1 MSSGGTGREL
11 RAELGSL
18 LLSVVPPESE
28 GLVLRALHLRNQLA
42 RLGANVPLFVLHD
55 LAAALAGPI
64 ALDTLRRNARL
75 SSTESRPI
83 VAERVDTW
91 AEVMGRLARTS
102 TAVQTRT
109 MKPDDDLLAALLL
122 RLTAPVLDRLPPRL
136 RRERTR
142 VVPLDGDAISSGL
155 LKLASCYVDSNQARN
170 DAFLEALV
178 RSPLKL
184 ELLFE
189 QVDLDTVKLLG
200 AFGGSKQLGAM
211 GLVDMHEIL
220 GSPEANDVVNFSL
233 DLLPSVLETKRAS
246 SRQTFSIDGYAG
258 IERKGTLDSLMLSEL
273 AFDEDL
279 FDQRFLENEL
289 FYYARERANEHEG
302 VLHYICIDASASMR
316 GKRSAFARGLA
327 IALAKKLSLLGED
340 VLFRFFDA
348 RLYEAIRER
357 ERGLDVPYLL
367 SFRGEHGRNY
377 THVFELLAED
387 VARRTKRDGASPI
400 VYLITHAE
408 CHAPVELVE
417 KLAAS
422 CKLYGI
428 FMLPSSGTLDLDYLP
443 LLERAQVVD
452 ESMLHERKARAARAL
467 DIVDDV
473 VKTQASS
480 RGELR

>member
-1 MSSGGTGREL
+1 MSAIGTEREL

-28 GLVLRALHLRNQLA
+28 ALVLRALHLRNQLA
-42 RLGANVPLFVLHD
+42 KLGTNVPLFVLHD
-55 LAAALAGPI
+55 LTAALTGPI
-64 ALDTLRRNARL
+64 DTAALKKNARF
-75 SSTESRPI
+75 SSAESRTTI
-83 VAERVDTW
+83 AQNVDAW
-91 AEVMGRLARTS
+91 AALLARLAATH
-102 TAVQTRT
+102 TAVQMRT
-109 MKPDDDLLAALLL
+109 MKPDDDLVAALLL
-122 RLTAPVLDRLPPRL
+122 RLVSPVLDRLPARM
-136 RRERTR
+136 RRERAQ
-142 VVPLDGDAISSGL
+142 VVPLDGDAISRGL
-155 LKLASCYVDSNQARN
+155 RALPSCYVDSHQARN
-170 DAFLEALV
+170 ATFLEALV
-178 RSPLKL
+178 RSPLRL

-200 AFGGSKQLGAM
+200 AFGDSKRLGAT
-211 GLVDMHEIL
+211 GLIDLHAIL

-246 SRQTFSIDGYAG
+246 SRQTFSVDGYAG

-316 GKRSAFARGLA
+316 GKRSAFSRGLA

-340 VLFRFFDA
+340 VLIRFFDS
-348 RLYEAIRER
+348 RLYEAMRER

-387 VARRTKRDGASPI
+387 VARRAKRDGASPI

-408 CHAPVELVE
+408 CHAPVELIE
-417 KLAAS
+417 RIAAS
-422 CKLYGI
+422 SKLYGI

-452 ESMLHERKARAARAL
+452 ESMLHERKARATRAL
-467 DIVDDV
+467 DIVNDV
-473 VKTQASS
+473 VKTHASPQ
-480 RGELR
+480 GALR